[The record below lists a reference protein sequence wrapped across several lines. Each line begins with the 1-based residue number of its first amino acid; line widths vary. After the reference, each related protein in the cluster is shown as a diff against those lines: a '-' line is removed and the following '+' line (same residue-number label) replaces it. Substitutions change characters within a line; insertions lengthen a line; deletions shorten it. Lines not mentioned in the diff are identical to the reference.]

1 MRFIAIQEPTD
12 YWMVYDLV
20 SELPAE
26 IAGRVLIGLA
36 RDEAEMLVWR
46 LQTPAGRQRLAV
58 PTPAPWRIAV

>member
-36 RDEAEMLVWR
+36 RDEAEMLLWR
-46 LQTPAGRQRLAV
+46 LQTPAGRQRLTV
-58 PTPAPWRIAV
+58 STPAPWRIAV